1 MRPSANDAAVVLGR
15 VKAKPDGGR
24 NAASFDTTC
33 PPRRQHPAVGAR
45 EMTQEAKLCLHQGR
59 RFRER
64 RNVAQEAERYTR
76 AAERKRLAGSATR
89 LLAERREV
97 EK

>member
-1 MRPSANDAAVVLGR
+1 
-15 VKAKPDGGR
+15 
-24 NAASFDTTC
+24 
-33 PPRRQHPAVGAR
+33 
-45 EMTQEAKLCLHQGR
+45 
-59 RFRER
+59 
-64 RNVAQEAERYTR
+64 VAQEAERYTR